1 MALIPYR
8 RNNNGVSNY
17 SYYDPFRMMEEM
29 QREFFGDRRTGS
41 ISTDI
46 RETENAYLLE
56 ADLPGFK
63 KEDIHIDVADGA
75 LTIQAERHS
84 QHEEKDKEG
93 SYLRCERSYG
103 SFSRS
108 FNLEGVDTEGIK
120 AAFTDGVLTLT
131 LPKLVERKPEVRR
144 LEIE

>member
-8 RNNNGVSNY
+8 RNNSNIVNFY
-17 SYYDPFRMMEEM
+17 NPFRMMDEM
-29 QREFFGDRRTGS
+29 EREFFGDRSSGS
-41 ISTDI
+41 FNADI
-46 RETENAYLLE
+46 RETDTAYVLE

-63 KEDIHIDVADGA
+63 KEDIKIDLSDNT

-84 QHEEKDKEG
+84 QHEEKDQKDN
-93 SYLRCERSYG
+93 YIRCERSYG

-108 FNLEGVDTEGIK
+108 FSLDGVDTDNIK
-120 AAFTDGVLTLT
+120 ASFDNGVLTLNM
-131 LPKLVERKPEVRR
+131 PKLIQQQPESRR